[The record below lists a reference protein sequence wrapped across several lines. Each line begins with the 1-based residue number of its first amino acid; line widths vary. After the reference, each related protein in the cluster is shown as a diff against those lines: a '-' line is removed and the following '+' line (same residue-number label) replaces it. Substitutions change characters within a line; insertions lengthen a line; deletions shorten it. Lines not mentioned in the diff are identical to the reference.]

1 MPLKTLALLLV
12 FLGAIPWADGA
23 PEPPPLR
30 AQAFAAGLE
39 WEGSHFI
46 RSDRKGNVYLFR
58 AETGEVY
65 PVSKSGEIGKPQRLQ
80 TANESLGHV
89 HSAALSSSGDAW
101 LVYAESRIR
110 LFVEGK
116 EKPIPP
122 AEWRPWSVGFLR
134 DTPVVCVVPRPTPEA
149 HLRLK
154 DLGAV
159 PWLVTLDNDRW
170 STLVEHSSFSA
181 ETAWAERAKMN
192 DWIAE
197 YAGFLAGDRKGKL
210 WMASQY
216 GYRVQRLSPSGRPLL
231 EIVGEKGQRDSSKA
245 ANAAASAMIKQA
257 DARGGK
263 AYPFTTEQVI
273 ADLAEGADGN
283 LYLLVNPPGSDG
295 SMTLDRYDS
304 VRGVLE
310 RTPLSLA
317 GTGRF
322 SLASGKDGLYLAAWN
337 AKDGRWRIPWQAI
350 EEATWKEVEGV
361 EVKGGGGSAES
372 DSEP

>member
-1 MPLKTLALLLV
+1 MRPLKTLALLLV
-12 FLGAIPWADGA
+12 FLGSISRGETA

-30 AQAFAAGLE
+30 LQAFATGLE
-39 WEGSHFI
+39 WEGSHFV

-65 PVSKSGEIGKPQRLQ
+65 PVSKSGEMGKPQRLQ
-80 TANESLGHV
+80 TANESLGYV
-89 HSAALSSSGDAW
+89 HSAALSPSGNTW
-101 LVYAESRIR
+101 LIYSESRIR
-110 LFVEGK
+110 LFMDGK
-116 EKPIPP
+116 EKPIPSP
-122 AEWRPWSVGFLR
+122 EWRPWSVGFLR
-134 DTPVVCVVPRPTPEA
+134 DTPVVCVVPRPTPAA

-159 PWLVTLDNDRW
+159 PWLVTFDDDSW
-170 STLVEHSSFSA
+170 STLVEHSELSA
-181 ETAWAERAKMN
+181 ETAWKERSKMN

-197 YAGFLAGDRKGKL
+197 YAGFLVGDRKGKL

-231 EIVGEKGQRDSSKA
+231 EISVKGREA
-245 ANAAASAMIKQA
+245 AQQPKVAAGTADMVKQA
-257 DARGGK
+257 EARGGK
-263 AYPFTTEQVI
+263 AYPFTAAQVV
-273 ADLAEGADGN
+273 AALVEGADGAI
-283 LYLLVNPPGSDG
+283 YLLVNPGDG
-295 SMTLDRYDS
+295 DTLALDRYDS
-304 VRGVLE
+304 VRGILE
-310 RTPLSLA
+310 RASLSLK
-317 GTGRF
+317 GSGNFT
-322 SLASGKDGLYLAAWN
+322 LASGKDGLYLAAWN

>member
-89 HSAALSSSGDAW
+89 HSAALSPSGDAW

-116 EKPIPP
+116 EKPIPAP
-122 AEWRPWSVGFLR
+122 EWHPWSVGFLR
-134 DTPVVCVVPRPTPEA
+134 DKPVVCVVPRPTPEA

-170 STLVEHSSFSA
+170 SALIEHSSFSA
-181 ETAWAERAKMN
+181 ETAWAERARMN

-231 EIVGEKGQRDSSKA
+231 EISVKGRGA
-245 ANAAASAMIKQA
+245 ARQPKVAAGAADMIKQA
-257 DARGGK
+257 EARGGK
-263 AYPFTTEQVI
+263 AYPFTATQVI
-273 ADLAEGADGN
+273 AALTEGADGAII
-283 LYLLVNPPGSDG
+283 YLLVNPGNGD
-295 SMTLDRYDS
+295 TLALDRYDS
-304 VRGVLE
+304 VRGILE
-310 RTPLSLA
+310 RASLSLK
-317 GTGRF
+317 GSGNFT
-322 SLASGKDGLYLAAWN
+322 LASGKDGLYLAAWN
-337 AKDGRWRIPWQAI
+337 AKNGRWRIPWQAL

-361 EVKGGGGSAES
+361 EIRGGGN
-372 DSEP
+372 